1 MHPIVSLRYLPAT
14 GLYSNYSGAF
24 WTFKEPRIKHFLQ
37 NKVDAAAYAL
47 HGSINHMWV
56 GRSSMAVTNIFSPT
70 NRGMNQHG
78 EVCSQVYATNK
89 GNWVVLKEERVLM

>member
-1 MHPIVSLRYLPAT
+1 MAPF
-14 GLYSNYSGAF
+14 GSNKG
-24 WTFKEPRIKHFLQ
+24 TFKEPRIEHFLQ

-56 GRSSMAVTNIFSPT
+56 GRSSMVVTNIFSPT
-70 NRGMNQHG
+70 DRGMNQHG